1 MVYNAFCTSV
11 TVISLIFS
19 STHWSQIGFL
29 SNSPAVTPKP
39 FFTLLIF
46 SSISCGFQSGMFAP
60 QDDSIHS
67 DRLFSEI
74 SFFAV
79 MLPFLSQALDF

>member
-1 MVYNAFCTSV
+1 MVYTAFCTSV

-19 STHWSQIGFL
+19 ITHWSQIGFL
-29 SNSPAVTPKP
+29 SNSPAVTSKP

-46 SSISCGFQSGMFAP
+46 SSISCGFLSGTLAP

-67 DRLFSEI
+67 DSLFSEI
-74 SFFAV
+74 S
-79 MLPFLSQALDF
+79 LL